1 MAAAVE
7 NLEMEL
13 GSKEGSSMQAGIAED
28 TEEIGPA
35 RRHIATSTTCADGG
49 KMGEEI
55 GREQATSGNL
65 KVKMGMF
72 YLQGGWQPECA
83 TTRFP
88 TRANPGPGKAF
99 AVFDP
104 SVINTTEGMPN
115 KRMQQ
120 LVRNVVKKRPLSPVY
135 LNKQPND
142 WNSDGRCLQRALL
155 HMLDLINRG
164 EQFLANIERGAD
176 EKVAVVEGYR
186 PVSV

>member
-1 MAAAVE
+1 MFV
-7 NLEMEL
+7 
-13 GSKEGSSMQAGIAED
+13 
-28 TEEIGPA
+28 
-35 RRHIATSTTCADGG
+35 
-49 KMGEEI
+49 MGL
-55 GREQATSGNL
+55 A
-65 KVKMGMF
+65 MGMHEPSTF
-72 YLQGGWQPECA
+72 NQKCG
-83 TTRFP
+83 R
-88 TRANPGPGKAF
+88 RANPGPGKAF

-120 LVRNVVKKRPLSPVY
+120 FVRNVVKKRPLSPVY

-142 WNSDGRCLQRALL
+142 RNSDGRCLQRALL